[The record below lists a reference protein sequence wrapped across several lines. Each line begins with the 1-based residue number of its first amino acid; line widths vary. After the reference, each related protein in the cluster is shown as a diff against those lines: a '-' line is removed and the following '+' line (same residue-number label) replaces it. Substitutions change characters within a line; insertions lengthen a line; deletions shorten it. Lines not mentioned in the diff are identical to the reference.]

1 MSLLF
6 SRFQHASISS
16 PFPLLLTTT
25 LLLASIAASL
35 FTSTRH
41 SLLTSACAWLA
52 ISVYTTSRIG
62 LRSLLDAAPNQKLA
76 WAAGYLFSLA
86 SVEERSVGNNARTI
100 WWAKA
105 LLPLAVW
112 GVSSTIASTGF
123 LPTTHATNYSETGV
137 FVSGRESPTGSDK
150 PGNAVSAG
158 SLGRHGAKTPL
169 VILSASAVAA
179 VYTSSATNTVLSLGL
194 SYTLLAALALLLVE
208 RARVEISAQRGANDP
223 LIYSANGFLA
233 QSDESKPSRSS
244 ADASMAVIRDVA
256 TAAAVCTGV
265 ASLMSETWRFGGLAY
280 SGVLG
285 DAMGEQWIW
294 GQAVLRLVIGI
305 GMVGVHAFMYGGVL
319 MMAQRQDAFTA
330 SFIPLYAALCSQ
342 LILSF
347 SPGRLWFAAL
357 CAVSSFVFLTDS
369 GIISTGGGGRM
380 KLRVGKLLT
389 ASAFISFAVLAVL
402 QLQRPLRMPALDLN
416 GSKGAAAVPLDPN
429 TVGTPSEE
437 YAPLNYTETRSHP
450 VDQLVRNAEASWLN
464 TLQSQSQSLESAATQ
479 YTKRYNLPPPPNFDK
494 WYEYATERD
503 VQLIDEYDTIYH
515 SLLPF
520 WALSPATIR
529 SRVREA
535 CGFQDNNLMCL
546 LIRDGKS
553 VHVEGGQPWLQE
565 AIVGMIGNFV
575 QYLPDM
581 DLAFNVHDEP
591 RVVVPHDELERLTRT
606 AVTENLP
613 AALSNPTPRNSFSS
627 RPTDLGKGKRIPEVK
642 TTRFNVFAHQPTWI
656 PSRLSCPASSPARC
670 LATDICP
677 DNFTAYS
684 LGDLGFVYNHT
695 AFSDVCNSPSF
706 ATSHGFFDRPN
717 AFNVIHDLFPV
728 FSQSKMSSFQ
738 DILYPSPWY
747 WYGKVAYEEKKDP
760 SWAEKVN
767 SLWWRGSTT
776 GGFSRNGGW
785 RRQHR
790 QKLVQ
795 KLNALDTAKI
805 LTNANAENPDI
816 APHWQT
822 MEVARKDY
830 DQVMDVH
837 FSHVGQC
844 DPGDCDAQKEFFTL
858 APPVDQQEAWRFRY
872 LLDLDGNAFSGRF
885 YAFLRSRSLVF
896 KMAVFREWHEEW
908 IKPWVHYIPL
918 SLRRDDALESVR
930 YLSAE
935 GEGKK
940 QAVRM
945 AEASREW
952 AGKVLRNEDFETWFF
967 RLLLEY
973 GRLVDDDRLHI
984 GYAGS

>member
-1 MSLLF
+1 MSLLS
-6 SRFQHASISS
+6 SRFQHASISTS
-16 PFPLLLTTT
+16 FPLLLTTT
-25 LLLASIAASL
+25 LLLTSIAASL

-41 SLLTSACAWLA
+41 SLLTSACAWFA
-52 ISVYTTSRIG
+52 ISASTTSRIG

-123 LPTTHATNYSETGV
+123 LPTNNTTSRSETGG
-137 FVSGRESPTGSDK
+137 FLSGRESPTGSDK

-158 SLGRHGAKTPL
+158 TLGRNGAKTPL

-179 VYTSSATNTVLSLGL
+179 VYTSSGTNTVLSLGL

-208 RARVEISAQRGANDP
+208 RARVEVSAQRGSNEP

-233 QSDESKPSRSS
+233 QSDEGKPSLSS
-244 ADASMAVIRDVA
+244 ADATMAVIRDVA
-256 TAAAVCTGV
+256 TAAAVCTGI

-294 GQAVLRLVIGI
+294 GQAVLRLVIGV
-305 GMVGVHAFMYGGVL
+305 GMVGVHALMYGGLL
-319 MMAQRQDAFTA
+319 MM
-330 SFIPLYAALCSQ
+330 
-342 LILSF
+342 
-347 SPGRLWFAAL
+347 
-357 CAVSSFVFLTDS
+357 
-369 GIISTGGGGRM
+369 
-380 KLRVGKLLT
+380 
-389 ASAFISFAVLAVL
+389 
-402 QLQRPLRMPALDLN
+402 RPLRMPALDLD

-429 TVGTPSEE
+429 TVGTP
-437 YAPLNYTETRSHP
+437 N
-450 VDQLVRNAEASWLN
+450 QLVRNAEASWLN
-464 TLQSQSQSLESAATQ
+464 TLQSQSQSLESAVTQ

-546 LIRDGKS
+546 LIRNGKS

-591 RVVVPHDELERLTRT
+591 RLVVPHDELERLIRT
-606 AVTENLP
+606 AITENLP
-613 AALSNPTPRNSFSS
+613 AALANPTPRNAFSS

-656 PSRLSCPASSPARC
+656 PSRLSCPATSPARC
-670 LATDICP
+670 LAADTCP

-728 FSQSKMSSFQ
+728 FSQSKISSFQ

-747 WYGKVAYEEKKDP
+747 WYGKVAYEEKKDL

-805 LTNANAENPDI
+805 LTNANADNPEV

-822 MEVARKDY
+822 KEVARKDF

-872 LLDLDGNAFSGRF
+872 LLDIDGNAFSGRF

-918 SLRRDDALESVR
+918 SLRGDEALESVR

-935 GEGKK
+935 DEGKK

>member
-1 MSLLF
+1 MSLLLS
-6 SRFQHASISS
+6 SRFQHGSISS
-16 PFPLLLTTT
+16 SFPLLLTAT
-25 LLLASIAASL
+25 LLVTSIAASL

-41 SLLTSACAWLA
+41 SLLTSTCAWLA
-52 ISVYTTSRIG
+52 ISVFTTSRIG

-76 WAAGYLFSLA
+76 WSAGYLFSLA

-112 GVSSTIASTGF
+112 GVSSTIASTDF
-123 LPTTHATNYSETGV
+123 LPTTNTTGHSETGG
-137 FVSGRESPTGSDK
+137 FSSGRESPTGSDK
-150 PGNAVSAG
+150 PGNAASTG
-158 SLGRHGAKTPL
+158 SLGRNRAKTPL

-179 VYTSSATNTVLSLGL
+179 VYTSSGTNTVLSLGL

-208 RARVEISAQRGANDP
+208 RARVEIAHSAQRGSNDP

-233 QSDESKPSRSS
+233 QSDESKPPLSS
-244 ADASMAVIRDVA
+244 GDAAMTIIRDVA
-256 TAAAVCTGV
+256 TSAAACTGI

-294 GQAVLRLVIGI
+294 GQAVVRLVIGI
-305 GMVGVHAFMYGGVL
+305 GMVGVHAVMYGGLL
-319 MMAQRQDAFTA
+319 MM
-330 SFIPLYAALCSQ
+330 
-342 LILSF
+342 
-347 SPGRLWFAAL
+347 
-357 CAVSSFVFLTDS
+357 
-369 GIISTGGGGRM
+369 
-380 KLRVGKLLT
+380 
-389 ASAFISFAVLAVL
+389 
-402 QLQRPLRMPALDLN
+402 LQRPLRMPTLDLN

-437 YAPLNYTETRSHP
+437 YAPLNYTETISHP
-450 VDQLVRNAEASWLN
+450 IDQLVRNAEASWLN
-464 TLQSQSQSLESAATQ
+464 TLQSQSQSLESAVTQ

-575 QYLPDM
+575 QHLPDM

-591 RVVVPHDELERLTRT
+591 RVVVPHDELERLIRT
-606 AVTENLP
+606 AITENLP
-613 AALSNPTPRNSFSS
+613 AALANPTPRNAFSS
-627 RPTDLGKGKRIPEVK
+627 RPADLGKGKRIPEVK

-656 PSRLSCPASSPARC
+656 PSRLSCPATSPARC
-670 LATDICP
+670 LATDTCP

-706 ATSHGFFDRPN
+706 ASSHGFFDRPN

-805 LTNANAENPDI
+805 LTNANADKPDV

-822 MEVARKDY
+822 KEVARKDFN
-830 DQVMDVH
+830 QVMDVH

-918 SLRRDDALESVR
+918 SLRGDEALESVR

-940 QAVRM
+940 QGVRM

-973 GRLVDDDRLHI
+973 GRLVDDNRLHI

>member
-1 MSLLF
+1 MSLLS
-6 SRFQHASISS
+6 SRFQHASISTS
-16 PFPLLLTTT
+16 FPLLLTTT
-25 LLLASIAASL
+25 LLLTSIAASL

-41 SLLTSACAWLA
+41 SLLTSACAWFA
-52 ISVYTTSRIG
+52 ISASTTSRIG

-123 LPTTHATNYSETGV
+123 LPTNNTTSRSETGG
-137 FVSGRESPTGSDK
+137 FLSGRESPTGSDK

-158 SLGRHGAKTPL
+158 TLGRNGAKTPL

-179 VYTSSATNTVLSLGL
+179 VYTSSGTNTVLSLGL

-208 RARVEISAQRGANDP
+208 RARVEVSAQRGSNEP

-233 QSDESKPSRSS
+233 QSDEGKPSLSS
-244 ADASMAVIRDVA
+244 ADATMAVIRDVA
-256 TAAAVCTGV
+256 TAAAVCTGI

-294 GQAVLRLVIGI
+294 GQAVLRLVIGV
-305 GMVGVHAFMYGGVL
+305 GMVGVHALMYGGLL
-319 MMAQRQDAFTA
+319 MM
-330 SFIPLYAALCSQ
+330 
-342 LILSF
+342 
-347 SPGRLWFAAL
+347 
-357 CAVSSFVFLTDS
+357 
-369 GIISTGGGGRM
+369 
-380 KLRVGKLLT
+380 
-389 ASAFISFAVLAVL
+389 
-402 QLQRPLRMPALDLN
+402 RPLRMPALDLD

-429 TVGTPSEE
+429 TVGTP
-437 YAPLNYTETRSHP
+437 N
-450 VDQLVRNAEASWLN
+450 QLVRNAEASWLN
-464 TLQSQSQSLESAATQ
+464 TLQSQSQSLESAVTQ

-546 LIRDGKS
+546 LIRNGKS

-591 RVVVPHDELERLTRT
+591 RVVVPHDELERLIRT
-606 AVTENLP
+606 AITENLP
-613 AALSNPTPRNSFSS
+613 AALANPTPRNAFSS

-656 PSRLSCPASSPARC
+656 PSRLSCPATSPARC
-670 LATDICP
+670 LAADTCP

-728 FSQSKMSSFQ
+728 FSQSKISSFQ
-738 DILYPSPWY
+738 DILHPSPWY
-747 WYGKVAYEEKKDP
+747 WYGKVAYEEKKDL

-805 LTNANAENPDI
+805 LTNANADNPEV

-822 MEVARKDY
+822 KEVARKDF

-872 LLDLDGNAFSGRF
+872 LLDIDGNAFSGRF

-918 SLRRDDALESVR
+918 SLRGDEALESVR

-935 GEGKK
+935 DEGKK